1 MFENNMW
8 LGTELYS
15 GSFGKEYSFKEFNEQ
30 ISYALDIGVDKIDT
44 AECYG
49 FKEPIEELIG
59 KSLNKKRNKVF
70 LSTKFGHIYKSQIK
84 EESFEVDSVE
94 KQFEESLKRLKTD
107 YVDIYYFHSGNNVDF
122 FNDKLWE
129 MLNKKK
135 RDGAIGSL
143 GLSLKH
149 SLVIEKNYDQLLR
162 AKEYGINT
170 IQTVLNIFSK
180 QSLDFVIPFCKNN
193 NLNIISR
200 MPLAKGLLSGKYNIG
215 HKFNLN
221 DERSKDKIIT
231 NKIISNNLR
240 SADEAIR
247 WVKNYVSEIIIGSKD
262 FQQMKSNF
270 YSINNL

>member
-1 MFENNMW
+1 MLENNMW

-30 ISYALDIGVDKIDT
+30 ISYALDLGVNKIDT

-49 FKEPIEELIG
+49 YKNSIEELLG
-59 KSLNKKRNKVF
+59 ESLNKRRSKVT
-70 LSTKFGHIYKSQIK
+70 LSTKFGHVYKSQIK
-84 EESFEVDSVE
+84 EEAFGIESVE

-107 YVDIYYFHSGNNVDF
+107 YIDIYYFHSGNNVDF

-149 SLVIEKNYDQLLR
+149 SLVIEKNYEQLLR

-231 NKIISNNLR
+231 NKIISNNLT

-262 FQQMKSNF
+262 FQQIKSNF